1 MGGKYR
7 MKSKFIIL
15 ILSLSCFFVAC
26 NWQIPEKVKVKA
38 EPTFNFCAGTV
49 KTDFSENLNFD
60 EILFDAIN
68 SADSSIKMYN
78 YLPEGKV
85 RQYAMR
91 MSVVEVPVDFSSYFE
106 NTGISDAMKG
116 MSFEQEIEVPNISL
130 DIEEKIDVSEVKK
143 AINSAIYYVSN
154 EMGKKFVSTFDTIV
168 YDSIT
173 FNLDFFG
180 ACPDGTY
187 VEIISG
193 GNLVS
198 GTFYKNEPFIRS
210 SSSFTI
216 NYSDFDVRI
225 YSENGDSIP
234 YVINVDENSNIREIK
249 NFSSP
254 VDKPVSFPF
263 EISFSLKN
271 NNESFKSC
279 VIGEGDLITN
289 LSIPESWKGV
299 DVSYDFNAN
308 GAINVSATKDGGL
321 QKTIHLNGKKLKND
335 KTIAKSNIEMSIK
348 NADLA
353 FTTNQNLKLNISSDI
368 QKLQSLTVNLDSANP
383 KMEMTEP
390 FSTEMM
396 ETIKEIDLNSGSGI
410 EIEYTN
416 TLPPENNIK
425 LKASSDI
432 FAINDETTLESNQE
446 NKNTEIVSKIE
457 KHIIVGNGGDEYN
470 SFDFNIELGFPDA
483 TDENPNEI
491 TIKNVT
497 LGDKYTLKVNVKPVI
512 NWEKIVLSNNLTES
526 LSVKDKVS
534 LPVSLDDISKNMA
547 SVFGDEEN
555 LISKLKIKSIPVYLF
570 CTKPTVKEGEED
582 LFANMSFSG
591 KLKMYYGTEEGCVN
605 DDSGKELEV
614 NLVGDDTE
622 VGKIEFFNSP
632 DLIFSQNA
640 KSLLTDLKDVDFSAS
655 TDIAHLLNPQ
665 PNNNQNEENSL
676 YVEYDLKF
684 ENSNNNGELT
694 ITNDML
700 ENKSSLSVFSYII
713 LPLEFGTTGE
723 LNFNANEI
731 AGDAFSGDI
740 FGRTDENTNLGNLED
755 YIDYIRSATI
765 KYESIS
771 LPIKTD
777 TNESMKFNL
786 KMKCGKEDSIDLSK
800 NGSYLNGGEF
810 KITAAD
816 VNKMIDNYPAIP
828 DFSIKIDDGTGFY
841 IPQTMDVAIK
851 LNLSVET
858 NIDIEL

>member
-1 MGGKYR
+1 

-68 SADSSIKMYN
+68 SADSSIKMYK

-143 AINSAIYYVSN
+143 AINKVVCYTSDGT
-154 EMGKKFVSTFDTIV
+154 EKKFISTFDTIV
-168 YDSIT
+168 YDSVT
-173 FNLDFFG
+173 FNLNFFG

-254 VDKPVSFPF
+254 VDKPVSFTF

-299 DVSYDFNAN
+299 DVSYNFAAN

-321 QKTIHLNGKKLKND
+321 QKTIPLNEEELKND

-368 QKLQSLTVNLDSANP
+368 QKLKSLTVNVDSANP

-416 TLPPENNIK
+416 TLPPENNISLK
-425 LKASSDI
+425 VKASSNI
-432 FAINDETTLESNQE
+432 FEIDDEKELESNQE
-446 NKNTEIVSKIE
+446 NKTKIVSKSE
-457 KHIIVGNGGDEYN
+457 KHIIVGNDGGEYN
-470 SFDFNIELGFPDA
+470 SFDFNIELGF
-483 TDENPNEI
+483 TGENPNEI

-547 SVFGDEEN
+547 SVFGDEN
-555 LISKLKIKSIPVYLF
+555 LISNLKIKSIPVYLF
-570 CTKPTVKEGEED
+570 CTKPTVKEGKEN

-605 DDSGKELEV
+605 GLEV
-614 NLVGDDTE
+614 NVVEGDDTE
-622 VGKIEFFNSP
+622 EGKIEFVNSP
-632 DLIFSQNA
+632 DLIFSQNSKA
-640 KSLLTDLKDVDFSAS
+640 LLTDLTDLKDVDVSAK
-655 TDIAHLLNPQ
+655 TDIAKLLNPQ

-777 TNESMKFNL
+777 NNESMKFNL
-786 KMKCGKEDSIDLSK
+786 KMKCGKEEPIDLSK

-810 KITAAD
+810 KITADD
-816 VNKMIDNYPAIP
+816 VNKMINNYPAIP
-828 DFSIKIDDGTGFY
+828 EFSIKIDDGTGFY
-841 IPQTMDVAIK
+841 IPRTMDVAIK

-858 NIDIEL
+858 NIDIDL

>member
-68 SADSSIKMYN
+68 STDSSIKMYK

-143 AINSAIYYVSN
+143 AINNVVCYTN
-154 EMGKKFVSTFDTIV
+154 DGTEKKFISTFDTIV
-168 YDSIT
+168 YDNIT
-173 FNLDFFG
+173 FNFIG
-180 ACPDGTY
+180 KCPDGTY

-193 GNLVS
+193 GNRVS
-198 GTFYKNEPFIRS
+198 GRVSNNKAIIS
-210 SSSFTI
+210 SSNFTI
-216 NYSDFDVRI
+216 NYSDFYVRI
-225 YSENGDSIP
+225 DSENGDSIP
-234 YVINVDENSNIREIK
+234 YVINVDEKSNIREIK

-254 VDKPVSFPF
+254 VDEPVSFPF

-271 NNESFKSC
+271 NNDSFKSC
-279 VIGEGDLITN
+279 EIGEGYLITN

-299 DVSYDFNAN
+299 DVSYDFDAS

-321 QKTIHLNGKKLKND
+321 QKTISLDGKELKND

-368 QKLQSLTVNLDSANP
+368 QKLKSLTVNVDSVNP

-416 TLPPENNIK
+416 TLPPENNIT
-425 LKASSDI
+425 LKASSNI
-432 FAINDETTLESNQE
+432 FAINDETKLESNQE
-446 NKNTEIVSKIE
+446 NKKTEIVSESE
-457 KHIIVGNGGDEYN
+457 KHIIVGNGDGEYN
-470 SFDFNIELGFPDA
+470 SFDFNIELGFPGA

-534 LPVSLDDISKNMA
+534 LPVSLDDISENMA
-547 SVFGDEEN
+547 SVFGDEN

-570 CTKPTVKEGEED
+570 CTTPKVKEGEKD
-582 LFANMSFSG
+582 LFDGMSFSG

-605 DDSGKELEV
+605 GLEV
-614 NLVGDDTE
+614 NLVKGDDTE
-622 VGKIEFFNSP
+622 EGKIKFVNSP
-632 DLIFSQNA
+632 DLSFSQNS
-640 KSLLTDLKDVDFSAS
+640 KSLLTDLTDLKDDEVSAS
-655 TDIAHLLNPQ
+655 AYIEDLLNPQ

-684 ENSNNNGELT
+684 ENSNNNGDLT

-700 ENKSSLSVFSYII
+700 EKKSSLSVFSYII
-713 LPLEFGTTGE
+713 LPLEFKTTGE

-777 TNESMKFNL
+777 NNESMKFNL
-786 KMKCGKEDSIDLSK
+786 KMKCGKEDPIDLSK
-800 NGSYLNGGEF
+800 NVSYLNGGEF
-810 KITAAD
+810 KITADD
-816 VNKMIDNYPAIP
+816 VNKMINNYPAIP
-828 DFSIKIDDGTGFY
+828 EFSIKIDDGTGFY

-858 NIDIEL
+858 NIDIDL

>member
-1 MGGKYR
+1 

-38 EPTFNFCAGTV
+38 EPTFNFCVGTV
-49 KTDFSENLNFD
+49 KTDFSENLDFD

-116 MSFEQEIEVPNISL
+116 MSFEQEIEVPNISF

-143 AINSAIYYVSN
+143 AINKVVCYTSDGT
-154 EMGKKFVSTFDTIV
+154 EKKFISTFDTIV

-173 FNLDFFG
+173 FKFIG
-180 ACPDGTY
+180 ACPNGTN

-193 GNLVS
+193 GNRVS
-198 GTFYKNEPFIRS
+198 GSVDNNEAVIRS
-210 SSSFTI
+210 SSNFTI

-271 NNESFKSC
+271 NNDSFKSC
-279 VIGEGDLITN
+279 VIGEGELITN

-299 DVSYDFNAN
+299 DVSYNFNAS
-308 GAINVSATKDGGL
+308 GAINVSATKEGGL
-321 QKTIHLNGKKLKND
+321 QKTISLDGKELKND

-396 ETIKEIDLNSGSGI
+396 ETIKEIDLNPGSGI

-416 TLPPENNIK
+416 TLPPENNISLK
-425 LKASSDI
+425 VKASSNI
-432 FAINDETTLESNQE
+432 FEIDDEKELESNQE
-446 NKNTEIVSKIE
+446 NKTKIVSKSE
-457 KHIIVGNGGDEYN
+457 KHIIVGNDGGEYN
-470 SFDFNIELGFPDA
+470 SFDFNIELGF
-483 TDENPNEI
+483 TGENPNEI

-534 LPVSLDDISKNMA
+534 LPVSLDNISKKMA

-570 CTKPTVKEGEED
+570 CTKPTVKKGEED

-605 DDSGKELEV
+605 GLEV
-614 NLVGDDTE
+614 NLVKGDDTE
-622 VGKIEFFNSP
+622 EGKIKFVNSP
-632 DLIFSQNA
+632 DLSFSQNS
-640 KSLLTDLKDVDFSAS
+640 KSLLTDLTDLKDDDVSAKVA
-655 TDIAHLLNPQ
+655 DIAKLLNPQ

-713 LPLEFGTTGE
+713 LPLEFETTGE
-723 LNFNANEI
+723 LNFNANAI
-731 AGDAFSGDI
+731 AGDDFSGDI

-777 TNESMKFNL
+777 NNESMKFNL
-786 KMKCGKEDSIDLSK
+786 KMKCGEEDSIDLSK

-810 KITAAD
+810 KITADD
-816 VNKMIDNYPAIP
+816 VNKMINNYPAIP
-828 DFSIKIDDGTGFY
+828 DFSIKIDDGTVFY
-841 IPQTMDVAIK
+841 IPRTMDVAIK

-858 NIDIEL
+858 NIDIDL

>member
-1 MGGKYR
+1 

-15 ILSLSCFFVAC
+15 ILSLSYFFVAC

-68 SADSSIKMYN
+68 STDSSIKMYK

-143 AINSAIYYVSN
+143 AINKVVCYTSDGT
-154 EMGKKFVSTFDTIV
+154 EKKFISTFDTIV
-168 YDSIT
+168 YDNIT
-173 FNLDFFG
+173 FNFIG

-193 GNLVS
+193 GNRVS
-198 GTFYKNEPFIRS
+198 GNVDNNEAVIRS
-210 SSSFTI
+210 SSNFTI

-234 YVINVDENSNIREIK
+234 YMINVNEKSNIREIK

-254 VDKPVSFPF
+254 VDEPVSFPF

-271 NNESFKSC
+271 NNDSFKSC

-299 DVSYDFNAN
+299 DVSYDFDAS
-308 GAINVSATKDGGL
+308 GAINVSASKDGGL
-321 QKTIHLNGKKLKND
+321 QKTIPLNEKELKND
-335 KTIAKSNIEMSIK
+335 KTIATSNIEMSIK

-396 ETIKEIDLNSGSGI
+396 ETIKEIDLNPGSGI

-416 TLPPENNIK
+416 TLPPENNIT
-425 LKASSDI
+425 LKASSKI
-432 FAINDETTLESNQE
+432 FAIDDETKLESNQE
-446 NKNTEIVSKIE
+446 NKNAKIVSKSGND
-457 KHIIVGNGGDEYN
+457 IIVGNNGGEYN
-470 SFDFNIELGFPDA
+470 SFDFNIELGFPGA

-491 TIKNVT
+491 TINNVT

-534 LPVSLDDISKNMA
+534 LPVSLDDISEKMA
-547 SVFGDEEN
+547 SVFGDKKN
-555 LISKLKIKSIPVYLF
+555 LISNLKIKSIPVYLF

-582 LFANMSFSG
+582 LFAGMSFSG
-591 KLKMYYGTEEGCVN
+591 KLKMYYGTEEGCVE
-605 DDSGKELEV
+605 DDSGNKLEV
-614 NLVGDDTE
+614 NLVEGDDTE
-622 VGKIEFFNSP
+622 VGEIEFFNSP

-640 KSLLTDLKDVDFSAS
+640 KSLLTDLKDVDVSAS
-655 TDIAHLLNPQ
+655 ADIAKLLTPQ

-684 ENSNNNGELT
+684 ENSNNNGDLT

-700 ENKSSLSVFSYII
+700 EKKSSLSVFSYII
-713 LPLEFGTTGE
+713 LPLEFETTGE

-755 YIDYIRSATI
+755 YIDCIRSATI

-777 TNESMKFNL
+777 NNESMKFNL
-786 KMKCGKEDSIDLSK
+786 KMKCGKEDPIDLSK

-816 VNKMIDNYPAIP
+816 VNKMINNYPAIP
-828 DFSIKIDDGTGFY
+828 EFSIKIDDGTVFY

-858 NIDIEL
+858 NIDIDL

>member
-1 MGGKYR
+1 

-168 YDSIT
+168 YDSVT
-173 FNLDFFG
+173 FNLNFFG

-198 GTFYKNEPFIRS
+198 GTFYNNEPFIRS

-271 NNESFKSC
+271 NNDSFKSC

-299 DVSYDFNAN
+299 DVSYDFDAS
-308 GAINVSATKDGGL
+308 GAINVSASKDGGL
-321 QKTIHLNGKKLKND
+321 QKTIPLNEKELKND
-335 KTIAKSNIEMSIK
+335 KTIAKSTIDMSIK

-368 QKLQSLTVNLDSANP
+368 QELKSLTVNLDSANP

-432 FAINDETTLESNQE
+432 FAINDETKLESNQE
-446 NKNTEIVSKIE
+446 NKNTEIVSE
-457 KHIIVGNGGDEYN
+457 SGNHISVGNGVGKYN
-470 SFDFNIELGFPDA
+470 SFDFNIELGFPGA

-526 LSVKDKVS
+526 LSVKDKIS
-534 LPVSLDDISKNMA
+534 LPVSLDDISKKMA
-547 SVFGDEEN
+547 YVFGDEN
-555 LISKLKIKSIPVYLF
+555 LISNLKIKSIPVYLF
-570 CTKPTVKEGEED
+570 CTKPTVKEGKEN

-605 DDSGKELEV
+605 GLEV
-614 NLVGDDTE
+614 NLVKGDDTE
-622 VGKIEFFNSP
+622 EGKIKFVNSP
-632 DLIFSQNA
+632 DLSFSQNS
-640 KSLLTDLKDVDFSAS
+640 KSLLTDLTDLKDDEVSAS
-655 TDIAHLLNPQ
+655 AYIEDLLNPQ

-713 LPLEFGTTGE
+713 LPLEFETTGE

-777 TNESMKFNL
+777 NNESMKFNL
-786 KMKCGKEDSIDLSK
+786 KMKCGEEDPIDLSK

-810 KITAAD
+810 KITADD
-816 VNKMIDNYPAIP
+816 VNKMINNYPAIP
-828 DFSIKIDDGTGFY
+828 EFSIKIDDGTGFY

-858 NIDIEL
+858 NIDIDL

>member
-68 SADSSIKMYN
+68 SADSSIKMYK

-143 AINSAIYYVSN
+143 AINKVVCYTSDGT
-154 EMGKKFVSTFDTIV
+154 EKKFISTFDTIV
-168 YDSIT
+168 YDSVT
-173 FNLDFFG
+173 FNLNFFG

-254 VDKPVSFPF
+254 VDKPVSFTF

-299 DVSYDFNAN
+299 DVSYNFAAN

-321 QKTIHLNGKKLKND
+321 QKTIPLNEEELKND

-368 QKLQSLTVNLDSANP
+368 QKLKSLTVNVDSANP

-416 TLPPENNIK
+416 TLPPENNISLK
-425 LKASSDI
+425 VKASSNI
-432 FAINDETTLESNQE
+432 FEIDDEKELESNQE
-446 NKNTEIVSKIE
+446 NKTKIVSKSE
-457 KHIIVGNGGDEYN
+457 KHIIVGNDGGEYN
-470 SFDFNIELGFPDA
+470 SFDFNIELGF
-483 TDENPNEI
+483 TGENPNEI

-547 SVFGDEEN
+547 SVFGDEN
-555 LISKLKIKSIPVYLF
+555 LISNLKIKSIPVYLF
-570 CTKPTVKEGEED
+570 CTKPTVKEGKEN

-605 DDSGKELEV
+605 GLEV
-614 NLVGDDTE
+614 NVVEGDDTE
-622 VGKIEFFNSP
+622 EGKIEFVNSP
-632 DLIFSQNA
+632 DLIFSQNSKA
-640 KSLLTDLKDVDFSAS
+640 LLTDLTDLKDVDVSAK
-655 TDIAHLLNPQ
+655 TDIAKLLNPQ

-777 TNESMKFNL
+777 NNESMKFNL
-786 KMKCGKEDSIDLSK
+786 KMKCGKEEPIDLSK

-810 KITAAD
+810 KITADD
-816 VNKMIDNYPAIP
+816 VNKMINNYPAIP
-828 DFSIKIDDGTGFY
+828 EFSIKIDDGTGFY
-841 IPQTMDVAIK
+841 IPRTMDVAIK

-858 NIDIEL
+858 NIDIDL

>member
-1 MGGKYR
+1 

-49 KTDFSENLNFD
+49 KTDFSENLDFD
-60 EILFDAIN
+60 EILVDAIN
-68 SADSSIKMYN
+68 STDSSIKMYN

-143 AINSAIYYVSN
+143 AINKVVCYTSDGT
-154 EMGKKFVSTFDTIV
+154 EKKFISTFDTIV
-168 YDSIT
+168 YDSVT
-173 FNLDFFG
+173 FNLNFFG

-254 VDKPVSFPF
+254 VDKPVSFSF

-271 NNESFKSC
+271 DNDSFKSC

-299 DVSYDFNAN
+299 DVSYDFDAN
-308 GAINVSATKDGGL
+308 GAIKVSATKDGGL
-321 QKTIHLNGKKLKND
+321 RKTIRLNEKELKND
-335 KTIAKSNIEMSIK
+335 KTNAKSNIEMSIK

-368 QKLQSLTVNLDSANP
+368 QKLQSLTVNVDSANP

-396 ETIKEIDLNSGSGI
+396 ETIKEIDLNPGSGI

-416 TLPPENNIK
+416 TLPPENNIT
-425 LKASSDI
+425 LKASSKI
-432 FAINDETTLESNQE
+432 FAINDENGKTVLESNQE
-446 NKNTEIVSKIE
+446 NKNTEIVSE
-457 KHIIVGNGGDEYN
+457 SGNHISVGNGVGKYN
-470 SFDFNIELGFPDA
+470 SFDFNIELGFPGA

-491 TIKNVT
+491 TINNVT

-512 NWEKIVLSNNLTES
+512 NWEKIVLSNNLTKS

-534 LPVSLDDISKNMA
+534 LPVSLDDISENMA
-547 SVFGDEEN
+547 SVFGDEN
-555 LISKLKIKSIPVYLF
+555 LISNLKIKSIPVYLF
-570 CTKPTVKEGEED
+570 CTKPTVKEGKED
-582 LFANMSFSG
+582 LFAGMSFSG
-591 KLKMYYGTEEGCVN
+591 KLKMYYGTEEGCVK
-605 DDSGKELEV
+605 DDSGNKLEV
-614 NLVGDDTE
+614 NLVKGDDTE
-622 VGKIEFFNSP
+622 EGKIKLVNSP
-632 DLIFSQNA
+632 DLIFSQNS
-640 KSLLTDLKDVDFSAS
+640 KSLLTDLTDLKDVDVSAS
-655 TDIAHLLNPQ
+655 ADIAKLLNPQ

-713 LPLEFGTTGE
+713 LPLEFKTTGE

-777 TNESMKFNL
+777 NNESMKFNL
-786 KMKCGKEDSIDLSK
+786 KMKCGEEDPIDLSK

-810 KITAAD
+810 KITADD
-816 VNKMIDNYPAIP
+816 VNKMINNYPAIP
-828 DFSIKIDDGTGFY
+828 EFSIKIDDGTVFY
-841 IPQTMDVAIK
+841 IPRTMDVAIK

-858 NIDIEL
+858 NIDIDL

>member
-1 MGGKYR
+1 

-254 VDKPVSFPF
+254 VDAPVSFPF

-299 DVSYDFNAN
+299 DVSYDFDAS
-308 GAINVSATKDGGL
+308 GAINVSASKDGGL
-321 QKTIHLNGKKLKND
+321 QKTIPLNEKELKND
-335 KTIAKSNIEMSIK
+335 KTIAKSTIDMSIK

-368 QKLQSLTVNLDSANP
+368 QKLQSLTVTLDSANP

-416 TLPPENNIK
+416 TLPPDNNIS
-425 LKASSDI
+425 LKSSSNI
-432 FAINDETTLESNQE
+432 FEINDETTLESNQE
-446 NKNTEIVSKIE
+446 NKNTEIVSKSE

-570 CTKPTVKEGEED
+570 CTKPTVKGGEED
-582 LFANMSFSG
+582 LFADMSFSG

-605 DDSGKELEV
+605 GLEV
-614 NLVGDDTE
+614 NVVEGDDTE
-622 VGKIEFFNSP
+622 EGKIEFVNSP
-632 DLIFSQNA
+632 DLIFSQNSKA
-640 KSLLTDLKDVDFSAS
+640 LLTDLTDLKDVDVSAK
-655 TDIAHLLNPQ
+655 TDIAKLLNPQ

-684 ENSNNNGELT
+684 ENSNNNGDLT

-700 ENKSSLSVFSYII
+700 EKKSSLSVFSYII
-713 LPLEFGTTGE
+713 LPLEFKTTGE

-777 TNESMKFNL
+777 NNESMKFNL
-786 KMKCGKEDSIDLSK
+786 KMKCGKEDPIDLSK

-810 KITAAD
+810 KITADD

-828 DFSIKIDDGTGFY
+828 DFSIKIDDGTVFY
-841 IPQTMDVAIK
+841 IPQTLDVAIK

-858 NIDIEL
+858 NIDIDL

>member
-168 YDSIT
+168 YDSVT
-173 FNLDFFG
+173 FNLNFFG

-198 GTFYKNEPFIRS
+198 GTFYNNEPFIRS

-271 NNESFKSC
+271 NNDSFKSC

-299 DVSYDFNAN
+299 DVSYDFDAS
-308 GAINVSATKDGGL
+308 GAINVSASKDGGL
-321 QKTIHLNGKKLKND
+321 QKTIPLNEKELKND
-335 KTIAKSNIEMSIK
+335 KTIAKSTIDMSIK

-368 QKLQSLTVNLDSANP
+368 QELKSLTVNLDSANP

-432 FAINDETTLESNQE
+432 FAINDETKLESNQE
-446 NKNTEIVSKIE
+446 NKNTEIVSE
-457 KHIIVGNGGDEYN
+457 SGNHISVGNGVGKYN
-470 SFDFNIELGFPDA
+470 SFDFNIELGFPGA

-534 LPVSLDDISKNMA
+534 LPVSLDDISENMA
-547 SVFGDEEN
+547 SVFGDEN
-555 LISKLKIKSIPVYLF
+555 LISNLKIKSIPVYLF
-570 CTKPTVKEGEED
+570 CTKPTVKEGKED
-582 LFANMSFSG
+582 LFAGMSFSG

-713 LPLEFGTTGE
+713 LPLEFETTGE

-755 YIDYIRSATI
+755 YIGYIRSATI

-777 TNESMKFNL
+777 NNESMKFNL
-786 KMKCGKEDSIDLSK
+786 KMKCGEEDPIDLSK

-810 KITAAD
+810 KITADD
-816 VNKMIDNYPAIP
+816 VNKMINNYPAIP
-828 DFSIKIDDGTGFY
+828 EFSIKIDDGTGFY
-841 IPQTMDVAIK
+841 IPRTMDVAIK

-858 NIDIEL
+858 NIDIDL

>member
-1 MGGKYR
+1 

-154 EMGKKFVSTFDTIV
+154 EMGKKFVSTFDTIF
-168 YDSIT
+168 YDNIT
-173 FNLDFFG
+173 FNFNG
-180 ACPDGTY
+180 AYPDGTY

-193 GNLVS
+193 GNRVS
-198 GTFYKNEPFIRS
+198 GTVYKNEAFIRS
-210 SSSFTI
+210 SSNFTI

-225 YSENGDSIP
+225 YSENGDNIP
-234 YVINVDENSNIREIK
+234 YVINVDEKSNIREIK

-271 NNESFKSC
+271 NNDSFKSC

-299 DVSYDFNAN
+299 DVSYDFDAS

-321 QKTIHLNGKKLKND
+321 QKTIPLNEKELKND
-335 KTIAKSNIEMSIK
+335 KTIAKSTIEMSIK

-368 QKLQSLTVNLDSANP
+368 QELKSLTVNLDSANP

-396 ETIKEIDLNSGSGI
+396 ETIKEIDLNPGSGI

-416 TLPPENNIK
+416 TLPPENNIT

-432 FAINDETTLESNQE
+432 FAIKDKKVLESNQE
-446 NKNTEIVSKIE
+446 NKKTEIVSESGNDIS
-457 KHIIVGNGGDEYN
+457 VGNGSGEYN
-470 SFDFNIELGFPDA
+470 SFDFNIELGFPGA

-491 TIKNVT
+491 TINNVT

-526 LSVKDKVS
+526 LSVKDKIS
-534 LPVSLDDISKNMA
+534 LPVSLDDISKKMA
-547 SVFGDEEN
+547 YVFGDEN
-555 LISKLKIKSIPVYLF
+555 LISNLKIKSIPVYLF
-570 CTKPTVKEGEED
+570 CTKPTIKEGKEN

-605 DDSGKELEV
+605 GLEV
-614 NLVGDDTE
+614 NLVKGDDTE
-622 VGKIEFFNSP
+622 EGKIKFVNSP
-632 DLIFSQNA
+632 DLIFSQNS
-640 KSLLTDLKDVDFSAS
+640 KSLLTDLTDLKDDEVSAS
-655 TDIAHLLNPQ
+655 ANIANLLNPQ

-684 ENSNNNGELT
+684 ENSNNNGDLT

-700 ENKSSLSVFSYII
+700 EKKSSLSVFSYII
-713 LPLEFGTTGE
+713 LPLEFETTGE
-723 LNFNANEI
+723 LNFNANAI

-777 TNESMKFNL
+777 NNESMKFNL
-786 KMKCGKEDSIDLSK
+786 KMKCGEEDPIDLSK
-800 NGSYLNGGEF
+800 KGSYLNGGEF
-810 KITAAD
+810 TITADD
-816 VNKMIDNYPAIP
+816 VNKMINNYPAIP
-828 DFSIKIDDGTGFY
+828 DFSIKIDDGTVFY

-858 NIDIEL
+858 NIDIDL

>member
-154 EMGKKFVSTFDTIV
+154 EMGKKFISTFDTIV
-168 YDSIT
+168 YDSVT
-173 FNLDFFG
+173 FNLNFIG

-193 GNLVS
+193 GNRVS
-198 GTFYKNEPFIRS
+198 GTVDNNKAFIS
-210 SSSFTI
+210 SSNFTI

-234 YVINVDENSNIREIK
+234 YMINVDEKSNIREIK

-254 VDKPVSFPF
+254 VDEPVSFRF

-271 NNESFKSC
+271 NNDSFKSC

-299 DVSYDFNAN
+299 DVSYDFDAS
-308 GAINVSATKDGGL
+308 GAINVSAPKDGGL
-321 QKTIHLNGKKLKND
+321 QKTIHLNGEKLKND
-335 KTIAKSNIEMSIK
+335 KTIAESNIEMSIK

-368 QKLQSLTVNLDSANP
+368 QKLQSLTVNVDSANP
-383 KMEMTEP
+383 KMEMTEL

-396 ETIKEIDLNSGSGI
+396 ETIKEIDLNPGSGI

-416 TLPPENNIK
+416 KLPPENNIT
-425 LKASSDI
+425 LKASSKI
-432 FAINDETTLESNQE
+432 FAIKDEKELESNQE
-446 NKNTEIVSKIE
+446 NKKTEIVSKSVN
-457 KHIIVGNGGDEYN
+457 HISVGNGSGEYN
-470 SFDFNIELGFPDA
+470 SFDFNIELGFPGA

-547 SVFGDEEN
+547 SVFGDEN

-582 LFANMSFSG
+582 LFAGMSFSG
-591 KLKMYYGTEEGCVN
+591 KLKMYYGTEEGCVE
-605 DDSGKELEV
+605 DDSGNKLEV
-614 NLVGDDTE
+614 NVVEGDDTE

-655 TDIAHLLNPQ
+655 TDIAKLLNPQ

-684 ENSNNNGELT
+684 ENSKNNGELT

>member
-49 KTDFSENLNFD
+49 KTDFSENLDFD

-68 SADSSIKMYN
+68 STDSSIKMYN

-130 DIEEKIDVSEVKK
+130 DIEETIDVSEVKK
-143 AINSAIYYVSN
+143 AINNVVRYTNYGT
-154 EMGKKFVSTFDTIV
+154 EKKFISTFDSIV
-168 YDSIT
+168 YDSVT
-173 FNLDFFG
+173 FNLNFIE

-198 GTFYKNEPFIRS
+198 GTVYNNEAFIRS

-271 NNESFKSC
+271 NNDSFKSC
-279 VIGEGDLITN
+279 VIGEGELITN

-299 DVSYDFNAN
+299 DVSYNFNAS

-321 QKTIHLNGKKLKND
+321 QKTISLDGEKLEND
-335 KTIAKSNIEMSIK
+335 KTNAKSNIEMSIK

-368 QKLQSLTVNLDSANP
+368 QKLQSLTVNVDSANP

-396 ETIKEIDLNSGSGI
+396 ETIKEIYLNSGSGI

-416 TLPPENNIK
+416 TLPPENNISLK
-425 LKASSDI
+425 VKASSNI
-432 FAINDETTLESNQE
+432 FEIDDEKELESNQE
-446 NKNTEIVSKIE
+446 NKTKIVSKSE
-457 KHIIVGNGGDEYN
+457 KHIIVGNDGGEYN
-470 SFDFNIELGFPDA
+470 SFDFNIELGF
-483 TDENPNEI
+483 TGENPNEI

-534 LPVSLDDISKNMA
+534 LPVSLDAISKKMA
-547 SVFGDEEN
+547 SVFGDEN
-555 LISKLKIKSIPVYLF
+555 LISNLKIKSIPVYLF
-570 CTKPTVKEGEED
+570 CTKPTVKEGKEN

-605 DDSGKELEV
+605 GLEV
-614 NLVGDDTE
+614 NLVKGDDTE
-622 VGKIEFFNSP
+622 EGKIKFVNSP
-632 DLIFSQNA
+632 DLSFSQNS
-640 KSLLTDLKDVDFSAS
+640 KSLLTDLTDLKDDEVSAS
-655 TDIAHLLNPQ
+655 AYIEDLLNPQ

-777 TNESMKFNL
+777 NNESMKFNL

-810 KITAAD
+810 KITADD
-816 VNKMIDNYPAIP
+816 VNKMINNYPAIP
-828 DFSIKIDDGTGFY
+828 EFSIKIDDGTGFY

-858 NIDIEL
+858 NIDIDL

>member
-68 SADSSIKMYN
+68 STDSSIKMYN

-143 AINSAIYYVSN
+143 AINNVVCYTSDGT
-154 EMGKKFVSTFDTIV
+154 EKKFISTFDTIV
-168 YDSIT
+168 YDDVT
-173 FNLDFFG
+173 FNFIG
-180 ACPDGTY
+180 ACPNGTY

-193 GNLVS
+193 GNRVS
-198 GTFYKNEPFIRS
+198 GTVDNNKAFIS
-210 SSSFTI
+210 SSNFTI

-234 YVINVDENSNIREIK
+234 YMINVDEKSNIREIK

-254 VDKPVSFPF
+254 VDEPVSFRF

-271 NNESFKSC
+271 NNDSFKSC

-299 DVSYDFNAN
+299 DVSYDFDAS

-321 QKTIHLNGKKLKND
+321 QKTIPLNEKELKND
-335 KTIAKSNIEMSIK
+335 KTIAESTIEMSIK

-368 QKLQSLTVNLDSANP
+368 QKLKSLIVNVDSANP

-396 ETIKEIDLNSGSGI
+396 ETIKEIDLNPGSGI

-416 TLPPENNIK
+416 TLPPENNISLK
-425 LKASSDI
+425 VKASSNI
-432 FAINDETTLESNQE
+432 FEIDDEKELESNQE
-446 NKNTEIVSKIE
+446 NKTKIVSKSE
-457 KHIIVGNGGDEYN
+457 KHIIVGNDGGEYN
-470 SFDFNIELGFPDA
+470 SFDFNIELGF
-483 TDENPNEI
+483 TGENPNEI

-547 SVFGDEEN
+547 SVFGDEN
-555 LISKLKIKSIPVYLF
+555 LISNLKIKSIPVYLF
-570 CTKPTVKEGEED
+570 CTKPTVKEGKED
-582 LFANMSFSG
+582 LFAGMSFSG
-591 KLKMYYGTEEGCVN
+591 KLKMYYGTEEGCVK
-605 DDSGKELEV
+605 DDSGNKLEV
-614 NLVGDDTE
+614 NLVKGDDTE
-622 VGKIEFFNSP
+622 EGKIKLVNSP
-632 DLIFSQNA
+632 DLIFSQNS
-640 KSLLTDLKDVDFSAS
+640 KSLLTDLTDLKDVDVSAS
-655 TDIAHLLNPQ
+655 ADIAKLLNPQ

-684 ENSNNNGELT
+684 ENSNNNGDLT

-713 LPLEFGTTGE
+713 LPLEFETTGE

-777 TNESMKFNL
+777 NNESMKFNL

-810 KITAAD
+810 KITADD
-816 VNKMIDNYPAIP
+816 VNKMINNYPAIP
-828 DFSIKIDDGTGFY
+828 EFSIKIDDGTGFY
-841 IPQTMDVAIK
+841 IPRTMDVAIK

-858 NIDIEL
+858 NIDIDL

>member
-38 EPTFNFCAGTV
+38 EPTFNFCVGTV
-49 KTDFSENLNFD
+49 KTDFSENLDFD

-68 SADSSIKMYN
+68 STDSSIKMYN

-254 VDKPVSFPF
+254 VDAPVSFPF

-446 NKNTEIVSKIE
+446 NKNTEIVSKSGN
-457 KHIIVGNGGDEYN
+457 HISVGNGVGKYN
-470 SFDFNIELGFPDA
+470 SFDFNIELGFPGA

-534 LPVSLDDISKNMA
+534 LPVSLDDISKKMA

-582 LFANMSFSG
+582 LFAGMSFSG

-622 VGKIEFFNSP
+622 VGEIEFFNSP

-640 KSLLTDLKDVDFSAS
+640 KSLLTDLKDVDVSAS
-655 TDIAHLLNPQ
+655 ADIAKLLTPQ

-684 ENSNNNGELT
+684 ENSNNNGDLT

-700 ENKSSLSVFSYII
+700 EKKSSLSVFSYII
-713 LPLEFGTTGE
+713 LPLEFKTTGE

-777 TNESMKFNL
+777 NNESMKFNL
-786 KMKCGKEDSIDLSK
+786 KMKCGEEDPIDLSK

-810 KITAAD
+810 KITADD
-816 VNKMIDNYPAIP
+816 VNKMINNYPAIP
-828 DFSIKIDDGTGFY
+828 EFSIKIDDGTGFY

-858 NIDIEL
+858 NIDIDL

>member
-168 YDSIT
+168 YDSVT
-173 FNLDFFG
+173 FNLNFFG

-198 GTFYKNEPFIRS
+198 GTFYNNEPFIRS

-271 NNESFKSC
+271 NNDSFKSC

-299 DVSYDFNAN
+299 DVSYDFDAS
-308 GAINVSATKDGGL
+308 GAINVSASKDGGL
-321 QKTIHLNGKKLKND
+321 QKTIPLNEKELKND
-335 KTIAKSNIEMSIK
+335 KTIAKSTIDMSIK

-368 QKLQSLTVNLDSANP
+368 QELKSLTVNLDSANP

-432 FAINDETTLESNQE
+432 FAINDETKLESNQE
-446 NKNTEIVSKIE
+446 NKNTEIVSE
-457 KHIIVGNGGDEYN
+457 SGNHISVGNGVGKYN
-470 SFDFNIELGFPDA
+470 SFDFNIELGFPGA

-526 LSVKDKVS
+526 LSVKDKIS
-534 LPVSLDDISKNMA
+534 LPVSLDDISKKMA
-547 SVFGDEEN
+547 YVFGDEN
-555 LISKLKIKSIPVYLF
+555 LISNLKIKSIPVYLF
-570 CTKPTVKEGEED
+570 CTKPTVKEGKEN

-605 DDSGKELEV
+605 GLEV
-614 NLVGDDTE
+614 NLVKGDDTE
-622 VGKIEFFNSP
+622 EGKIKFVNSP
-632 DLIFSQNA
+632 DLSFSQNS
-640 KSLLTDLKDVDFSAS
+640 KSLLTDLTDLKDDEVSAS
-655 TDIAHLLNPQ
+655 AYIEDLLNPQ

-713 LPLEFGTTGE
+713 LPLEFKTTGE

-777 TNESMKFNL
+777 NNESMKFNL
-786 KMKCGKEDSIDLSK
+786 KMKCGEEDPIDLSK

-810 KITAAD
+810 KITADD
-816 VNKMIDNYPAIP
+816 VNKMINNYPAIP
-828 DFSIKIDDGTGFY
+828 EFSIKIDDGTGFY

-858 NIDIEL
+858 NIDIDL

>member
-68 SADSSIKMYN
+68 STDSSINMYN

-91 MSVVEVPVDFSSYFE
+91 MSIAEVPVDFSSYFE
-106 NTGISDAMKG
+106 NTGIADAMKG
-116 MSFEQEIEVPNISL
+116 MSFDKEIEVPNISF

-143 AINSAIYYVSN
+143 AINNVVCYTSN
-154 EMGKKFVSTFDTIV
+154 GTEKKFISTFDTIV
-168 YDSIT
+168 YDNIT
-173 FNLDFFG
+173 FNFIG
-180 ACPDGTY
+180 AYPDGTY

-198 GTFYKNEPFIRS
+198 GTVYNNKAVIS
-210 SSSFTI
+210 SSNFTI
-216 NYSDFDVRI
+216 DYSDFDVRI

-271 NNESFKSC
+271 NNDSFKSC

-299 DVSYDFNAN
+299 DVSYDFDAT
-308 GAINVSATKDGGL
+308 GAINVSATKEGGA
-321 QKTIHLNGKKLKND
+321 QKTIPLNGKELTNQ
-335 KTIAKSNIEMSIK
+335 KTKAKSNIEMSIHK
-348 NADLA
+348 ADIA
-353 FTTNQNLKLNISSDI
+353 FASNQSLKLDITSDI
-368 QKLQSLTVNLDSANP
+368 RQLQSLTITLDSVNP
-383 KMEMTEP
+383 KIEMTEP

-396 ETIKEIDLNSGSGI
+396 ETIKLIDLDIGSGI
-410 EIEYTN
+410 EINYTN
-416 TLPPENNIK
+416 TLPQGNDIN
-425 LKASSDI
+425 LKAFSDF
-432 FAINDETTLESNQE
+432 FALESETVLTSMQE
-446 NKNTEIVSKIE
+446 DKNTEIVSDNK
-457 KHIIVGNGGDEYN
+457 KRIIIGNEPGQYN
-470 SFDFNIELGFPDA
+470 SYDFNIELLFPGA
-483 TDENPNEI
+483 TTENPNDI
-491 TIKNVT
+491 TIKNVS
-497 LGDKYTLKVNVKPVI
+497 LGDKYTLKVNVNPVVK
-512 NWEKIVLSNNLTES
+512 WERIVLSDKLTET
-526 LSVKDKVS
+526 LSIKDKMS
-534 LPVSLDDISKNMA
+534 FPVSIGDIFGNMS
-547 SVFGDEEN
+547 SVFGDDS
-555 LISKLKIKSIPVYLF
+555 LISKLKIKTIPVYLF
-570 CTKPTVKEGEED
+570 CTKPKIKEGNAD
-582 LFANMSFSG
+582 PFNDMNFSG
-591 KLKMYYGTEEGCVN
+591 NISLYYGTENECKKDENGN
-605 DDSGKELEV
+605 ELKS
-614 NLVGDDTE
+614 NLTGDD
-622 VGKIEFFNSP
+622 GKIDFINSP
-632 DLIFSQNA
+632 NFEFSQNK
-640 KSLLTDLKDVDFSAS
+640 KSLLTDLSGVSFSARS
-655 TDIAHLLNPQ
+655 DIADLM
-665 PNNNQNEENSL
+665 NQQSDGENS
-676 YVEYDLKF
+676 VFIDYDLTF
-684 ENSNNNGELT
+684 SSSNTGELE

-700 ENKSSLSVFSYII
+700 ETKCSISVFTYII
-713 LPLEFGTTGE
+713 LPLEFITTGE
-723 LNFNANEI
+723 VNFNANAI

-777 TNESMKFNL
+777 NNESMKFNL
-786 KMKCGKEDSIDLSK
+786 KMKCGKEEPIDLSK

-828 DFSIKIDDGTGFY
+828 EFSIKIDDGTGFY

-858 NIDIEL
+858 NIDIDL